1 MKDSCST
8 VAADMEY
15 AVRMVE
21 SHYASVEDAART
33 CGVKVEDLMKRL
45 GAQASQ
51 QMLARK
57 RLFENFN
64 R

>member
-1 MKDSCST
+1 
-8 VAADMEY
+8 MEY